1 MSFDI
6 LNEANED
13 EAEEIYVYYPVKRK
27 SETKFNI
34 LTVHLNLT
42 YM

>member
-6 LNEANED
+6 LNEAKED
-13 EAEEIYVYYPVKRK
+13 GAEEIYVYYPVKRK